1 MKNLFI
7 AAIAAFAL
15 ALASCSQ
22 STAPMSSTNAS
33 HPMVSSNNSKQL
45 SIPIT
50 LTVIDTCC
58 NDTVQITGTLHEI
71 IDTDA
76 NGNLTHLHANSSDL
90 TGTGTSGSTYHGSI
104 TANETIKTTNGASE
118 TNAVEQFTMTAAG
131 GCKFK
136 LILRE
141 HITINADGT
150 MTVDRTDFSTECF

>member
-1 MKNLFI
+1 
-7 AAIAAFAL
+7 
-15 ALASCSQ
+15 
-22 STAPMSSTNAS
+22 
-33 HPMVSSNNSKQL
+33 MVASNNSKQL

-58 NDTVQITGTLHEI
+58 NDTVTITGTLHEI

-76 NGNLTHLHANSSDL
+76 NGNITHLHANSTGL
-90 TGTGTSGSTYHGSI
+90 TGIGTSGSTYHGSV

-118 TNAVEQFTMTAAG
+118 TNAEEDLTMSAPG

-141 HITINADGT
+141 HITTNANGD
-150 MTVDRTDFSTECF
+150 MVVDRMEFTTECF